1 MELTHSTILAAL
13 LLALTCLSPAAALA
27 QKFPDRPVRLIV
39 PFPPGGSV
47 DFIARAIGPRLA
59 QELGQP
65 VVIENKGGASGTI
78 GTAEVARAKP
88 DGYTL
93 LLVFD
98 SHAANAHLY
107 KGLKYDTFES
117 FEYVSLLVT
126 APMLVMASNKVAAS
140 TLPDFIA
147 HAKAHPKT
155 VTYGSSGVGTSNH
168 LYPMLLSDRAQIDT
182 IHVPYKGGGPM
193 LADLL
198 GGQIVFVIATLPT
211 VVQQVKAGQ
220 TKALAIASTARVP
233 QLPNV
238 PTVGETLPGFEAWSW
253 IGMLAPAGTPQPIVS
268 ALNREFNQIVNLP
281 DVHKLLTTDGSE
293 TAPISPAEFGVLLAN
308 GINKLDRVIK
318 QTGIK
323 LE

>member
-1 MELTHSTILAAL
+1 VKKRTLLAAAV
-13 LLALTCLSPAAALA
+13 LALNFLSPLEALA
-27 QKFPDRPVRLIV
+27 QKYPDRPVRLIV

-93 LLVFD
+93 LMVFD

-107 KGLKYDTFES
+107 KGLKYDTFDS

-126 APMLVMASNKVAAS
+126 APMLVMGSTKVPASS
-140 TLPDFIA
+140 LPEFIA
-147 HAKAHPKT
+147 HAKAHPRT

-198 GGQIVFVIATLPT
+198 GGQIDFVIATLPT

-220 TKALAIASTARVP
+220 AKALAIASASRVP

-253 IGMLAPAGTPQPIVS
+253 IGLLAPAGTPKEIVDQVNRAAKR
-268 ALNREFNQIVNLP
+268 ALESPEVNGRLTGDGFMVLATTP
-281 DVHKLLTTDGSE
+281 GDFRQRVQQESVRLGKLIRDKNVKVE
-293 TAPISPAEFGVLLAN
+293 
-308 GINKLDRVIK
+308 
-318 QTGIK
+318 
-323 LE
+323 